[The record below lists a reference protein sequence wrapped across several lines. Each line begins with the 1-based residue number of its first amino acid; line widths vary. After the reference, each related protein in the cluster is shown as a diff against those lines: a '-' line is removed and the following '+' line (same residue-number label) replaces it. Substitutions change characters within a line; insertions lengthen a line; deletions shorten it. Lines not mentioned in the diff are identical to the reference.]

1 MSTTLKKQIDQLN
14 KVREQY
20 NPLRSLTMSAAVS
33 RLEQA
38 ERGIFCD
45 LQWTYRT
52 LEKRYAVLRGL
63 KRLRIG
69 ALLDMD
75 WDIRTFPEDQLP
87 KGCTQADADAQADR
101 LRAVYENIGNLREAI
116 KALGMAEFRGFT
128 FLEKT
133 GENGQPVKNPADI
146 RSLQPIEQWFWSKDR
161 TNTWRF
167 DPNFSRSETTGT
179 EADLSTLIFREVED
193 PINEIGIICF
203 IYEALAKKDY
213 AGFIEVFG
221 IPSTFFI
228 APPGVSTA
236 DMATWQ
242 AMADAMMG
250 DQRGALPAGS
260 DVKTVGGDVRGVS
273 PFENFIKLT
282 REDLVLAGTSGKL
295 TMLTESGSGTLAGG
309 AHMDVFEK
317 LAAGD
322 AREISE
328 LLQNAIDLPLLKAEF
343 PNKPPLAWFEIAAEE
358 KEDTTAFVDNVA
370 KLAQAGYITEPD
382 QVQEKTGLRVE
393 YAAPPVASGQWQGAE
408 SPLSNRAGGKGE
420 KSFAHTPWYKRLL
433 NREPPATSHQPPAT
447 DALLKSARQALSRAL
462 AQDMKPVADRIAAI
476 LDTTPDA
483 ELFQALEKFRAD
495 ELPALAKKALA
506 GTAGAEA
513 LEQSM
518 VASLFNGIESQKSNV

>member
-1 MSTTLKKQIDQLN
+1 MSTLKKQIEQLN
-14 KVREQY
+14 KVRDQY

-38 ERGIFCD
+38 ERGIYCD

-63 KRLRIG
+63 KRLRLG
-69 ALLDMD
+69 ALLEMD

-101 LRAVYENIGNLREAI
+101 LRAVYENIANLREAI
-116 KALGMAEFRGFT
+116 KALGMAEFRGFA

-133 GENGQPVKNPADI
+133 GENGQPVKNPSEI
-146 RSLQPIEQWFWSKDR
+146 RSLQPIEQWFWLKDR
-161 TNTWRF
+161 AGKWRF
-167 DPNFSRSETTGT
+167 DPAFARSDASGV

-193 PINEIGIICF
+193 PINEIGIVCF
-203 IYEALAKKDY
+203 IYEALGKKDY

-228 APPGVSTA
+228 APQGVNSD
-236 DMATWQ
+236 DMAKWQ
-242 AMADAMMG
+242 AMADALMG
-250 DQRGALPAGS
+250 DQRGVLPAGS

-328 LLQNAIDLPLLKAEF
+328 MFQNAIDIPLLKAEF
-343 PNKPPLAWFEIAAEE
+343 PNKPVLAWFEIAAEE
-358 KEDTTAFVDNVA
+358 IEDTAAFVDNVT
-370 KLAQAGYITEPD
+370 KLAAQGFITEPD
-382 QVQEKTGLRVE
+382 QVMEKTGLRVQ
-393 YAAPPVASGQWQGAE
+393 Y
-408 SPLSNRAGGKGE
+408 
-420 KSFAHTPWYKRLL
+420 
-433 NREPPATSHQPPAT
+433 REPSQPVQPFANRGQGSEVKGQTWLGRLFNRQPAASTQQPGT
-447 DALLKSARQALSRAL
+447 DALLKSARSVIAQATASDL
-462 AQDMKPVADRIAAI
+462 KPVADRLAQI
-476 LDTTPDA
+476 LDETPDG
-483 ELFQALEKFRAD
+483 ELLAALEKFRD
-495 ELPALAKKALA
+495 TELPELAKKALA

-513 LEQSM
+513 L
-518 VASLFNGIESQKSNV
+518 ADTLTAALFNGIEQGSGVGDQGSAKTGKKA

>member
-1 MSTTLKKQIDQLN
+1 MSTLKKQIEQLN
-14 KVREQY
+14 KVRDQY
-20 NPLRSLTMSAAVS
+20 NPLRSLTMAAAVS

-38 ERGIFCD
+38 ERGVYCD

-63 KRLRIG
+63 KRLRMG

-101 LRAVYENIGNLREAI
+101 LRAVYENIANLREAI
-116 KALGMAEFRGFT
+116 KALGMAEFRGFS

-133 GENGQPVKNPADI
+133 GENGQPVKNPAEI
-146 RSLQPIEQWFWSKDR
+146 RSLQPIEQWFWLKDR
-161 TNTWRF
+161 TGKWRF
-167 DPNFSRSETTGT
+167 DPAFARSETSGS

-193 PINEIGIICF
+193 PINEIAIICF

-228 APPGVSTA
+228 APTGVTSD
-236 DMATWQ
+236 DMAKWQ
-242 AMADAMMG
+242 AMADALMG
-250 DQRGALPAGS
+250 DQRGVLPAGS
-260 DVKTVGGDVRGVS
+260 DVKTTGGDVRGVS

-317 LAAGD
+317 LAGGD

-343 PNKPPLAWFEIAAEE
+343 PNKPVLAWFEIAAEE
-358 KEDTTAFVDNVA
+358 VEDTAAFVDNVS
-370 KLAQAGYITEPD
+370 KLATAGYFTQPD
-382 QVQEKTGLRVE
+382 QVQERTGMRVE
-393 YAAPPVASGQWQGAE
+393 YIAPAGPVQQFANRGRRSGVKGQGWFGR
-408 SPLSNRAGGKGE
+408 LFNRQ
-420 KSFAHTPWYKRLL
+420 SSID
-433 NREPPATSHQPPAT
+433 NQQST
-447 DALLKSARQALSRAL
+447 DALLKSARSVIAQAISNDL
-462 AQDMKPVADRIAAI
+462 MPVADRLAQI
-476 LDTTPDA
+476 LDETPDGD
-483 ELFQALEKFRAD
+483 LFAALEKFQTE
-495 ELPALAKKALA
+495 ELPELSKKALA

-513 LEQSM
+513 M
-518 VASLFNGIESQKSNV
+518 ASSLTAALFNGMEVKNG